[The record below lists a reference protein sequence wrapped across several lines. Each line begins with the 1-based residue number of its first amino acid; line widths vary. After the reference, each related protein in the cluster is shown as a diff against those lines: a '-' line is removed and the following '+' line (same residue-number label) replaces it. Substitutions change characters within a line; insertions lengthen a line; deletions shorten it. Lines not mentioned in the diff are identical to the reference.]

1 MFSGLAGLKS
11 EGRITI
17 SKTTTETGVARSTRQ
32 TTTTEVPRRAKQG
45 LDVDV
50 EVAGSINT
58 RRTAESWTLES
69 SVPLLLLLSP
79 SSLLLVGLG
88 LGRRFKLG
96 KRIGDWVRR
105 IGRGGK

>member
-11 EGRITI
+11 EGHITL
-17 SKTTTETGVARSTRQ
+17 SKTTTETEVARSTRQ
-32 TTTTEVPRRAKQG
+32 TTITEVPRRAKQG

-50 EVAGSINT
+50 EVTGSINT

-88 LGRRFKLG
+88 RRFKLG
-96 KRIGDWVRR
+96 KRIGDWMRR
-105 IGRGGK
+105 TGKGGK